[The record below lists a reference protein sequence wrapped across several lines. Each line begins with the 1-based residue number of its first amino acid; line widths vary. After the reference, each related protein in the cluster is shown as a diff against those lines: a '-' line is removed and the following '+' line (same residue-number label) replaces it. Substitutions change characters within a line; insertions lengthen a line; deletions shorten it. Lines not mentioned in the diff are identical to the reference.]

1 MRDATRVTPALPA
14 FTSETD
20 RKVDPSA
27 PPANFKPLE
36 PWKSIVTR
44 GDPAND
50 GAEEPSIVTVSVS
63 EGSDDRPT
71 RIVPAT
77 PKSMVSAPGASLD
90 WMIAWRREP
99 GPEELRLVTANT
111 AMSCRPSRT

>member
-1 MRDATRVTPALPA
+1 MVTPALLG

-20 RKVDPSA
+20 RKDDPSA
-27 PPANFKPLE
+27 PVSNFRPLE

-77 PKSMVSAPGASLD
+77 PKSIVSGPGASLD

-99 GPEELRLVTANT
+99 GPEESRLVIANA
-111 AMSCRPSRT
+111 AMS